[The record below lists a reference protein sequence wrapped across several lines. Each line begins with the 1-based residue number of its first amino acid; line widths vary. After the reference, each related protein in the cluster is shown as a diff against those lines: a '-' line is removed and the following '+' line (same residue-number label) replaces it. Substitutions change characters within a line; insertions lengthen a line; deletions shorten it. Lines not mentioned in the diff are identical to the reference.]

1 MTSKLTRKNGEGT
14 NVAIRR
20 RIDNLKNTHA
30 GAHRRVPLQ
39 PYIRGMVHTS
49 ELRCMDHPYI
59 AGSIVH
65 TSEDGQYLSIHWSSD
80 VQYAFQHIAT
90 FILLFSCN
98 LHVKYSSLF
107 HTFVSHS
114 SMWCLTLVRVVHSTE
129 QIWLTDPL
137 DLKLPCHPNIFCHNF
152 YVFKFPANVWS

>member
-14 NVAIRR
+14 NVALRR

-80 VQYAFQHIAT
+80 VQTCIPTYGYVYTIQ
-90 FILLFSCN
+90 
-98 LHVKYSSLF
+98 KGGK
-107 HTFVSHS
+107 
-114 SMWCLTLVRVVHSTE
+114 
-129 QIWLTDPL
+129 QTDQL
-137 DLKLPCHPNIFCHNF
+137 
-152 YVFKFPANVWS
+152 